1 MEVTVPEPVPDFWPA
16 NIGETT
22 LITPASI
29 LKEEASYLGPKTKQ
43 LVKAE
48 VRSST
53 SGDNFVQQ
61 FVIVAPGLNNY
72 VFILFHVIHPITLYP
87 ATLVWQ
93 NGGHVIPNQAAL
105 TAKLK
110 EILESGQT
118 RQVIEALLAQ
128 VSGASV
134 SQ

>member
-1 MEVTVPEPVPDFWPA
+1 MPDPVPDFWPA
-16 NIGETT
+16 SIGETT

-61 FVIVAPGLNNY
+61 FMIVAPGLNNY
-72 VFILFHVIHPITLYP
+72 SFLLFYVLHPITLYP
-87 ATLVWQ
+87 ATLQWQ
-93 NGGHVIPNQAAL
+93 NTNYVIPNQAGL

-118 RQVIEALLAQ
+118 RQVVEALLA
-128 VSGASV
+128 
-134 SQ
+134 

>member
-1 MEVTVPEPVPDFWPA
+1 MPDPVPDFWPA

-22 LITPASI
+22 LITPVSI

-72 VFILFHVIHPITLYP
+72 AFILFYVVHPITLYP
-87 ATLVWQ
+87 ATLMWQ
-93 NGGHVIPNQAAL
+93 NTNNSIPNQAAL

-118 RQVIEALLAQ
+118 RQVVEALLAQ
-128 VSGASV
+128 VSGGGAG
-134 SQ
+134 Q

>member
-1 MEVTVPEPVPDFWPA
+1 MPDPVPDFWPA

-29 LKEEASYLGPKTKQ
+29 LKEEASYLGPKTEQ

-48 VRSST
+48 VRSAT
-53 SGDNFVQQ
+53 SGDNFVQR
-61 FVIVAPGLNNY
+61 FVIVAPGLNDY
-72 VFILFHVIHPITLYP
+72 AFILFYVVHPITLYP

-93 NGGHVIPNQAAL
+93 NINHTVPNQAGL

-110 EILESGQT
+110 EILESSQT

>member
-1 MEVTVPEPVPDFWPA
+1 MPDPVPDFWPA

-22 LITPASI
+22 LITPASL

-48 VRSST
+48 VRSSAT
-53 SGDNFVQQ
+53 GDNFLHH
-61 FVIVAPGLNNY
+61 FAIVAPGLNNY
-72 VFILFHVIHPITLYP
+72 TFLLFWVSHTITLYP
-87 ATLVWQ
+87 LTLGWQ
-93 NGGHVIPNQAAL
+93 GANFGLPNQAAL
-105 TAKLK
+105 IAKMK

-128 VSGASV
+128 VSGANV
-134 SQ
+134 GP

>member
-1 MEVTVPEPVPDFWPA
+1 MPDPVPDFWPA

-22 LITPASI
+22 LITPVSI

-72 VFILFHVIHPITLYP
+72 AFILFFVVHPITLYP
-87 ATLVWQ
+87 AYLVWQ
-93 NGGHVIPNQAAL
+93 NTNYNIPNQDGL
-105 TAKLK
+105 TAKMK